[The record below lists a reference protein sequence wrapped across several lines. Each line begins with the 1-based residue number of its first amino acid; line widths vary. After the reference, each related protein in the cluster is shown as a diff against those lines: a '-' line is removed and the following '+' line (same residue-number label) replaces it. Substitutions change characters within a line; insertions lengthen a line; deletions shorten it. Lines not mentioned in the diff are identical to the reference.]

1 MKKLLLNRWTFAVLG
16 LVLLLAVIW
25 LLGPYFAFGSARPM
39 ESVTGRV
46 IATLILL
53 LVWVAAMLWRTWRET
68 RGSRKLVAEVTQQA
82 DAPMVGEARP
92 TDSADVSQLRQR
104 FDDAVTRLKKDRR
117 GGGNLYRLPWYVII
131 GPPGSGKTTALVN
144 SGLRFPMEQEVGRRA
159 IKGVG
164 GTRNCDWWFT
174 DEAVLLDTAGRY
186 TTQDSDRI
194 ADGEGWSQFLQLLK
208 KTPAPATDQRRARR
222 LQRVR
227 PAHAVARGVRCG
239 PDGDATAGRGTQSR
253 SWHRP
258 AGLPARDQGRSYRRV
273 PRVLR

>member
-1 MKKLLLNRWTFAVLG
+1 PLVSVSEQFRAVLRSCACRAGAAQDAAQRSGAAAGKWRRVHAAQVQPARHTREPREEPPCRDRARRLRGRVVKKLLLNRWTFAVLG

-117 GGGNLYRLPWYVII
+117 GGGNLYRLPWY
-131 GPPGSGKTTALVN
+131 
-144 SGLRFPMEQEVGRRA
+144 
-159 IKGVG
+159 
-164 GTRNCDWWFT
+164 
-174 DEAVLLDTAGRY
+174 
-186 TTQDSDRI
+186 
-194 ADGEGWSQFLQLLK
+194 
-208 KTPAPATDQRRARR
+208 
-222 LQRVR
+222 
-227 PAHAVARGVRCG
+227 
-239 PDGDATAGRGTQSR
+239 
-253 SWHRP
+253 
-258 AGLPARDQGRSYRRV
+258 
-273 PRVLR
+273 

>member
-39 ESVTGRV
+39 ESATGRV

-186 TTQDSDRI
+186 HDPGFGSHRGRRGLV
-194 ADGEGWSQFLQLLK
+194 AVPAAAEE
-208 KTPAPATDQRRARR
+208 TPAPATDQRRARR
-222 LQRVR
+222 LQRFR
-227 PAHAVARGVRCG
+227 PAHAVARGVRC
-239 PDGDATAGRGTQSR
+239 AT
-253 SWHRP
+253 
-258 AGLPARDQGRSYRRV
+258 
-273 PRVLR
+273 

>member
-159 IKGVG
+159 MQGRRRHAQLRLVVHRRG
-164 GTRNCDWWFT
+164 HPARHRRPLHDPGLGSHRGRRGLV
-174 DEAVLLDTAGRY
+174 AVPA
-186 TTQDSDRI
+186 
-194 ADGEGWSQFLQLLK
+194 AAEE
-208 KTPAPATDQRRARR
+208 TPAPAADQRRARR
-222 LQRVR
+222 
-227 PAHAVARGVRCG
+227 
-239 PDGDATAGRGTQSR
+239 ATA
-253 SWHRP
+253 
-258 AGLPARDQGRSYRRV
+258 LPTC
-273 PRVLR
+273 

>member
-16 LVLLLAVIW
+16 LVLLLVVVW
-25 LLGPYFAFGSARPM
+25 LLGPYFAFGSAKPM

-46 IATLILL
+46 IATLVV
-53 LVWVAAMLWRTWRET
+53 LVAWFAAMLWRTWRET
-68 RGSRKLVAEVTQQA
+68 RGSQKLVAEVTQQA
-82 DAPMVGEARP
+82 DAPVVSAARP
-92 TDSADVSQLRQR
+92 AESADVSQLRQR

-208 KTPAPATDQRRARR
+208 RHRRRR
-222 LQRVR
+222 PINGVLV
-227 PAHAVARGVRCG
+227 AYSASDLLDAVAA
-239 PDGDATAGRGTQSR
+239 PSSMQT
-253 SWHRP
+253 
-258 AGLPARDQGRSYRRV
+258 
-273 PRVLR
+273 